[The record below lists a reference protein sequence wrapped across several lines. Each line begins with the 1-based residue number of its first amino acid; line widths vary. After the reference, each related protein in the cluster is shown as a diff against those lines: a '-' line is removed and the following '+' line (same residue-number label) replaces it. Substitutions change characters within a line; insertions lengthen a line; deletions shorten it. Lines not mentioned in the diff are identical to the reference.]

1 MSEVLKQFEKE
12 LESKNFKGYWQN
24 IQGDADASRWRLST
38 PATGKAKISSPPWKK
53 PAMSSASMSHS
64 AASSNCGTQL

>member
-24 IQGDADASRWRLST
+24 IQGDTARQPVASFDAC
-38 PATGKAKISSPPWKK
+38 
-53 PAMSSASMSHS
+53 H
-64 AASSNCGTQL
+64 